1 MAEQPEIQHRDEQPY
16 AAIRERVPL
25 DGIAAAVD
33 QALPEIFGWLAARNL
48 APAGPPLIR
57 YHVIDMDRELDLEVA
72 VPVSEPVPAD
82 GRIRP
87 GAMPAGHYAVLR
99 HVGHYDGL
107 IASNAYLQNW
117 AEEQGVTFDTSDTE
131 TGLAWAGRAEHYLT
145 DPSAEPDP
153 SKWQVDV
160 AYLTRAD

>member
-1 MAEQPEIQHRDEQPY
+1 MAEQPQIQHRDEQPY
-16 AAIRERVPL
+16 AGIRERVPL
-25 DGIAAAVD
+25 DGISAAVD
-33 QALPEIFGWLAARNL
+33 QALPEIFGWLAAREL

-57 YHVIDMDRELDLEVA
+57 YHVIDMDRELDLEIA

-87 GAMPAGHYAVLR
+87 GAMPAGQYAVLR

-107 IASNAYLQNW
+107 IASNAELQNW
-117 AEEQGVTFDTSDTE
+117 AERQGVTFDMWDTDA
-131 TGLAWAGRAEHYLT
+131 GLAWAARAEHYLT

-153 SKWQVDV
+153 ARWQVDV